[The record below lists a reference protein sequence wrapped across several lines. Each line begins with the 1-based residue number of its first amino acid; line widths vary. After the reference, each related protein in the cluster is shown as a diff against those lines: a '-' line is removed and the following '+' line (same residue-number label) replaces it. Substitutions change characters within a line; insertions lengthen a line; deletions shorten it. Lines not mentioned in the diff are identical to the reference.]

1 MFGDTDGVSMAR
13 GTLFVVDPDSKDK
26 STQLNVWPEVVDDLQ
41 RFAAYMEDCAGK
53 YILVQGFGYRAVN
66 TSR

>member
-13 GTLFVVDPDSKDK
+13 STLFVVHPDSKDK

-41 RFAAYMEDCAGK
+41 RFAADMEDCAGK
-53 YILVQGFGYRAVN
+53 YILVRGFGYRAVN
-66 TSR
+66 ASR

>member
-1 MFGDTDGVSMAR
+1 MAR
-13 GTLFVVDPDSKDK
+13 GTFFVVDPDSNDK

-41 RFAAYMEDCAGK
+41 RFATDMEDCAGK
-53 YILVQGFGYRAVN
+53 YILVQGFGYRAIT